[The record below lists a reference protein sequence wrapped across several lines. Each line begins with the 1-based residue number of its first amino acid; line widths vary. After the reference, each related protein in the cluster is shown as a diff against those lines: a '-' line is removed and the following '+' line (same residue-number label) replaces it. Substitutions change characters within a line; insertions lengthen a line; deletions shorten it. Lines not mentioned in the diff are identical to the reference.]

1 MSQKHRW
8 MELNSDNTWLINSC
22 VLVLSRFSRVSL
34 FATLWIV
41 ALQAA
46 LSMGFSRQEFWSG
59 LPFPSPGIFPPQGSN
74 LHFLSLLHRQV
85 SFFIT
90 SVTLQKINFSTQ
102 SPSARV
108 WTSSF
113 LPYDGAWIF
122 KVDPCPEAVGFC
134 MPWLCVR
141 YQFKASFCTHVTILG
156 VLKPD
161 TRCYQYQQFPQ
172 GCRVSLLCPPLWFS
186 MTSLL

>member
-1 MSQKHRW
+1 MDGT
-8 MELNSDNTWLINSC
+8 ELWQHVTYKFLCACAKSLQSC
-22 VLVLSRFSRVSL
+22 L
-34 FATLWIV
+34 TLCNPMDCSPPGCSVHGI
-41 ALQAA
+41 LQARILEWVA
-46 LSMGFSRQEFWSG
+46 ISFSGDLST
-59 LPFPSPGIFPPQGSN
+59 PGIQSTFPKSPASSGE
-74 LHFLSLLHRQV
+74 
-85 SFFIT
+85 FFIT

-172 GCRVSLLCPPLWFS
+172 GCRVSLLRPPLWFS